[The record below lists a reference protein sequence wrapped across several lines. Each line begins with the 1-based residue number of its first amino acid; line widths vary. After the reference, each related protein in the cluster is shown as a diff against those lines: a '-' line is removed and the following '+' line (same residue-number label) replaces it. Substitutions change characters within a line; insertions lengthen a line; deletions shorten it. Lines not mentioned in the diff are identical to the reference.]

1 MGLDLDV
8 SRGDEGDRDCGDD
21 EPEGEGEEGLLVREH
36 VEEGGEPGVELVE
49 GPDGGLLAP
58 RVVDPSPKAV
68 HLRVGV
74 PVV

>member
-36 VEEGGEPGVELVE
+36 VEEGGEPGVELVKRLDC
-49 GPDGGLLAP
+49 PFLL
-58 RVVDPSPKAV
+58 
-68 HLRVGV
+68 
-74 PVV
+74 PVNIF